1 MPSRSKVVAPLPTSD
16 LRSNSREAKRDRASK
31 SKWAKGGRPA
41 PGRHC
46 PHSAFEHC
54 DCAARPT
61 IHDPMINTVLRRRE
75 VGHNMGKFVKGD
87 KAAMRLDIG
96 DELANNTT
104 SDSSADEEVKDAS
117 AAPEP
122 DIMYSYDAKDGPGR
136 GSGILSQAITKA
148 VERFENKE
156 TERLVNKEYDVID
169 GYDQEKDVVGGYD
182 ADEDE
187 FEMVEK
193 EGLA

>member
-1 MPSRSKVVAPLPTSD
+1 MPARSSIVAALPTSD
-16 LRSNSREAKRDRASK
+16 LRSHSREARRDRTSK
-31 SKWAKGGRPA
+31 AKWARGGRPA
-41 PGRHC
+41 PGKSC
-46 PHSAFEHC
+46 PHNTFETC

-61 IHDPMINTVLRRRE
+61 IHGQYINSASQRRE
-75 VGHNMGKFVKGD
+75 VSHNWGKFVKGD

-96 DELANNTT
+96 DELATTT

-122 DIMYSYDAKDGPGR
+122 DIMYSFDARKGPGR
-136 GSGILSQAITKA
+136 GSEILSQAITKA

-156 TERLVNKEYDVID
+156 TEQLVSQEYDVID
-169 GYDQEKDVVGGYD
+169 GYEKEKEVGGGYD

-187 FEMVEK
+187 YEMIDK
-193 EGLA
+193 EGIA